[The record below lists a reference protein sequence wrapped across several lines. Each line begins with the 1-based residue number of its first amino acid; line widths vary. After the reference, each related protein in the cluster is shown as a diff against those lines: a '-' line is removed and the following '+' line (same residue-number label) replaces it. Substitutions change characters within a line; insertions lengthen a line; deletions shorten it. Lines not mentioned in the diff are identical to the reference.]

1 MSYSRVDFPRRVSHA
16 LTESIREELK
26 KVEEQCIIIAVEEA
40 TDCVNS
46 LEKLGGFLLL
56 CLDTKQLNKHIH
68 TEDF

>member
-1 MSYSRVDFPRRVSHA
+1 MSRA
-16 LTESIREELK
+16 LYESIREELK
-26 KVEEQCIIIAVEEA
+26 KIEEQGIIIAVEER
-40 TDCVNS
+40 TDRVNS